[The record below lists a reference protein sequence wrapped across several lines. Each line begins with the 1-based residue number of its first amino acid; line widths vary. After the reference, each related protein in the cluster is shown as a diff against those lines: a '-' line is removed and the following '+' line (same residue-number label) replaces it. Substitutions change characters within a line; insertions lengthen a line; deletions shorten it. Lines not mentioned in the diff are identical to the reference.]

1 MAKLSNGTTISF
13 ATTATTATNCR
24 ITASKNAVDITALN
38 DLLTSA
44 VGGRPTV
51 TGSATIFADQ
61 ASALTLA
68 QLFSEASPS
77 GAGITV
83 AITSALTG
91 LVYTGSAII
100 TGFNP
105 SWDNDA
111 VMTAEVSWQY
121 TSTVTTTRPTA

>member
-13 ATTATTATNCR
+13 ASTSTSATNCR
-24 ITASKNAVDITALN
+24 ITASKTAVDITALN
-38 DLLTSA
+38 AALTSA

-51 TGSATIFADQ
+51 TGSATIFCDQ
-61 ASALTLA
+61 SSGLTLA

-77 GAGITV
+77 GASIAV
-83 AITSALTG
+83 LITSALTG
-91 LVYTGSAII
+91 LVYSGDAII

-105 SWDNDA
+105 TWDNDA

-121 TSTVTTTRPTA
+121 TGQITTTRPTT